1 MVAVYES
8 RSDGMRR
15 GGRGRAGP
23 GVLLSL
29 GAGLRLLAWLLFL
42 IWIIPAATADQVAH
56 DLAEGQIG
64 ATEPVT
70 HPTVLARSIA
80 RHVGAETSRVKT
92 PVIARDGKP
101 FCIIADLRLPPE
113 SASAALFGAGSEDQ
127 PKLSPIRAFDARA
140 PPLLTA

>member
-1 MVAVYES
+1 
-8 RSDGMRR
+8 MRR

-29 GAGLRLLAWLLFL
+29 GAGLRLLASLLFL
-42 IWIIPAATADQVAH
+42 IWTIPAATADQVAQ
-56 DLAEGQIG
+56 DLAKGQIG

-80 RHVGAETSRVKT
+80 RHVGAETSRFKT

-101 FCIIADLRLPPE
+101 FCIIADLRLPLE
-113 SASAALFGAGSEDQ
+113 TASAAPFGIWSEDR
-127 PKLSPIRAFDARA
+127 PELSPIRAFDARA
-140 PPLLTA
+140 PPPLTA

>member
-1 MVAVYES
+1 M
-8 RSDGMRR
+8 RS

-29 GAGLRLLAWLLFL
+29 GAGLRLLASLLFL
-42 IWIIPAATADQVAH
+42 IWTIPAATADQVAH
-56 DLAEGQIG
+56 DLAKGQIG

-80 RHVGAETSRVKT
+80 RLVGAETCRFKT
-92 PVIARDGKP
+92 PVVARDGKP
-101 FCIIADLRLPPE
+101 FCIIADLRLPLE
-113 SASAALFGAGSEDQ
+113 TASTAAFGIWSEDR
-127 PKLSPIRAFDARA
+127 PELSPIRAFDARA

>member
-1 MVAVYES
+1 
-8 RSDGMRR
+8 MRR

-29 GAGLRLLAWLLFL
+29 GAGLRLLASLLFL
-42 IWIIPAATADQVAH
+42 IWTIPAATADQVAR

-80 RHVGAETSRVKT
+80 RHVGAETSRFKT
-92 PVIARDGKP
+92 PDIARDGKP
-101 FCIIADLRLPPE
+101 FCVIPDLRLPPE
-113 SASAALFGAGSEDQ
+113 TTSTAPFGIWSEDR
-127 PKLSPIRAFDARA
+127 PELSPICAFDARA
-140 PPLLTA
+140 PPLLTV